1 MWNLDARQLF
11 EIAGRTAIVYGVL
24 LVFIRITGKRQIGQM
39 TPFDMIVLLLI
50 SNAVQNAMTGPD
62 TSVTGG
68 TVAAVTLLLVN
79 ALVSMLRLRWPPIR
93 RFVEGVPVVLIQHGD
108 IMYNNLR
115 HQGIT
120 IEELETSLR
129 EHECRSEKDV
139 DLAML
144 EIDGSV
150 SVIRKLRG
158 GKYVKTRKRLIRH
171 HTRPQA

>member
-1 MWNLDARQLF
+1 MWNFDAGQLL
-11 EIAGRTAIVYGVL
+11 EIAGRTAIVYAVL

-62 TSVTGG
+62 TSITGG
-68 TVAAVTLLLVN
+68 AVAAVTLLLVN
-79 ALVSMLRLRWPPIR
+79 ALVSVVRLNWPPFR
-93 RFVEGVPVVLIQHGD
+93 RFVEGVPVVLIQHGE
-108 IMYNNLR
+108 IMYANLR
-115 HQGIT
+115 HEGIT

-150 SVIRKLRG
+150 SVIRKQVD
-158 GKYVKTRKRLIRH
+158 GKFVKTRKRLIRH
-171 HTRPQA
+171 HTRPNA